1 MNSAIN
7 GVSVVIPA
15 YMPDHKLLPLV
26 KELIDAGFEDVIV
39 VDDGGGDEFA
49 GIFDELKA
57 EPKCTVLTHRT
68 NRGKGAALKTALVY
82 YADTHPN
89 SSGVVTADADGQ
101 HTVHD
106 IVSCSEQMAETGK
119 VILGSRDFSGE
130 EVPPKSKF
138 GNRVTSFVFRL
149 FFGMKITDTQ
159 TGLRA
164 FPRQYVMTALE
175 ASGDRYE
182 YETNVLVLLKKRS
195 VPYEELKIETV
206 YHDNN
211 KGSHF
216 RPVRDS
222 IRIYSTL
229 LKYVGNSLASSLI
242 DNLIFLILLHFLAP
256 DGKKLFVFIC
266 CIISRTVAATVNF
279 VINKKTV
286 FGGEHNKYTVLR
298 YAAVAVPMMLLSAT
312 FTTWVSKILEARLPI
327 ANTLI
332 KVVIDTTLFFIT
344 FRVQN
349 QWVFNS
355 GKFKSKPE
363 DENDENDENK

>member
-1 MNSAIN
+1 M
-7 GVSVVIPA
+7 
-15 YMPDHKLLPLV
+15 
-26 KELIDAGFEDVIV
+26 
-39 VDDGGGDEFA
+39 
-49 GIFDELKA
+49 
-57 EPKCTVLTHRT
+57 
-68 NRGKGAALKTALVY
+68 
-82 YADTHPN
+82 
-89 SSGVVTADADGQ
+89 

-138 GNRVTSFVFRL
+138 GNRITSFVFRL